1 MDAVVHA
8 LVDRVPE
15 SEDAA
20 APGWRAARLPGLPYP
35 GLVADAD
42 AMAMGRVYIDLDARE
57 WAVLDAFENPDY
69 TVEVVELLS
78 GRRAFAYVWPHQSG
92 DDDWTVSSL
101 DDEEADAYITR
112 CAAWRT
118 RYEDTL
124 LNCET

>member
-8 LVDRVPE
+8 LIDRVPE

-20 APGWRAARLPGLPYP
+20 APGWRAARLPGLSYP
-35 GLVADAD
+35 GLVADA
-42 AMAMGRVYIDLDARE
+42 AATATGRVYRDLDARE

-69 TVEVVELLS
+69 TVEVVELQS
-78 GRRAFAYVWPHQSG
+78 GRRAFAYVWPYKAR

-101 DDEEADAYITR
+101 DDEEADAYLTR
-112 CAAWRT
+112 CAAWRA
-118 RYEDTL
+118 RHEDTS